1 MGTTLALA
9 RRIGC
14 LVLLAQG
21 LTACNLQSVTRGT
34 DQSDTYSSLSAGMDA
49 HFGALENEDGL
60 ATPASR
66 KADAAIAKLTPAV
79 PDFPLP
85 ADSAWDRMRADFQ
98 LPDADDPRLDSH
110 IAWFKN
116 NPDYLERVFER
127 ADPYLVWILE
137 ELDKHGLPADL
148 ALLPVVESSFQP
160 YAYSPGRAA
169 GLWQFIPGTGERFG
183 LKQNWWYDGRRDVV
197 ASTGAAISYLKYL
210 HNYFDGD
217 WLLALAAYNS
227 GEGTVANA
235 VRRNARAGKPT
246 DFWNL
251 DLPRETRDYV
261 PKLIALRDIIADPD
275 RHGLQLRDIGTEI
288 QIEPVD
294 TAGQIDLALAADMAD
309 ISLEDLYRLN
319 PGYNR
324 WATDP
329 DGPHRLLL
337 PSSSVN
343 KFLAELA
350 GLTDEDRVSWERHK
364 VQRGETLSQIAQRY
378 DTSVELLRST
388 NGLRGSAIRSGDHL
402 LIPVARQELADYSL
416 TATQREQ
423 RRLARKTGQGA
434 QTYTVKTGDTLWDI
448 ARANKLSVQKLARLN
463 GMAPRDRLRN
473 GRILI
478 VSEGGNTDLRATPL
492 PRHAT
497 RQTVHYT
504 VRRGDSLAR
513 ISQRFQVSVSDL
525 RKWNSLQEDR
535 YLKPGQRLKMY
546 VDVTQQADN
555 G

>member
-1 MGTTLALA
+1 MRTTLALV
-9 RRIGC
+9 RRLGC
-14 LVLLAQG
+14 LVLLLQG
-21 LTACNLQSVTRGT
+21 LTACNLQSVQRNSTLPAAI
-34 DQSDTYSSLSAGMDA
+34 DDTSFS
-49 HFGALENEDGL
+49 ALEGEDII
-60 ATPASR
+60 ATHASR
-66 KADAAIAKLTPAV
+66 KADATIVSLMPASV
-79 PDFPLP
+79 PDFPIP

-98 LPDADDPRLDSH
+98 LPEANDPRLHSH
-110 IAWFKN
+110 IEWYKR

-137 ELDKHGLPADL
+137 ELEKNDLPADL

-197 ASTGAAISYLKYL
+197 ASTSAAIRYLKYL

-227 GEGTVANA
+227 GEGTVSNA
-235 VRRNARAGKPT
+235 VRRNAKQGKPT

-275 RHGLQLRDIGTEI
+275 RHGLTLRDIGNEI

-343 KFLAELA
+343 RFLAELA
-350 GLTDEDRVSWERHK
+350 ELPDEERVSWERHK
-364 VQRGETLSQIAQRY
+364 VQNGETLSQIAKRY
-378 DTSVELLRST
+378 DTTVALLRTT
-388 NGLRGSAIRSGDHL
+388 NGLRGSTIRAGDHL
-402 LIPVARQELADYSL
+402 LIPVARQALADYSL

-423 RRLARKTGQGA
+423 RRLSRKTQQGA
-434 QTYTVKTGDTLWDI
+434 QTYTVKAGDTLWDI
-448 ARANKLSVQKLARLN
+448 ARAHKLSVQKLARLN
-463 GMAPRDRLRN
+463 GMAPRDALRN

-478 VSEGGNTDLRATPL
+478 VSEGGATTDMRATPL

-513 ISQRFQVSVSDL
+513 ISQRFQVTVADL
-525 RKWNSLQEDR
+525 RKWNGLQENR

-546 VDVTQQADN
+546 VDVTQQAGN
-555 G
+555 S